1 MPTVLEESQCWG
13 GPAAAFAYIDGV
25 VVLPAVA
32 VLLVIFL
39 LGLTLLG
46 LFLGLVGSWLLSFL
60 HIALFLTDRRSNFGS
75 LLIRISILY
84 ITPNILVSS
93 CEADTVMFL

>member
-1 MPTVLEESQCWG
+1 MPTVLEKSQCWG
-13 GPAAAFAYIDGV
+13 GPAATFAYIDGV

-46 LFLGLVGSWLLSFL
+46 PFLGLEGAWLSQFF
-60 HIALFLTDRRSNFGS
+60 AYCS
-75 LLIRISILY
+75 
-84 ITPNILVSS
+84 VS
-93 CEADTVMFL
+93 DKQKK